1 LVTFNEHIGY
11 NEAMKRGRAQDEVLL
26 NMLSD
31 NTVNTHLE
39 ITTEELKVILNK
51 VKIETSIILEEDK
64 IADTFSKH

>member
-1 LVTFNEHIGY
+1 MVTFNEHIGY